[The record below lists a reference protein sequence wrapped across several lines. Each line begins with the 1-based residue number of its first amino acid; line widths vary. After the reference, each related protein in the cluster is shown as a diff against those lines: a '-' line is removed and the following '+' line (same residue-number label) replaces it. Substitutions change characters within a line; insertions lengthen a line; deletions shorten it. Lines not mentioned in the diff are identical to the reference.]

1 MMRIAVLFCAL
12 LCAVLAPVAEAAG
25 PSTTKRILR
34 KEMAKAG
41 PYSGAHVVD
50 LVTGQ
55 AIYSED
61 ASVPRVPAS
70 VEKLY
75 TTAAALE
82 HFRPQGTIPTDVLGA
97 ATVDPATGILTGN
110 LYLRGNGD
118 PSFNAKAAGL
128 LADIL
133 IERTGITEVEG
144 RVIGDETLWD
154 GLRGPPSEGFRT
166 SSYVGPLSA
175 LTFNRG
181 FTGKR

>member
-1 MMRIAVLFCAL
+1 MLRIAALACAL
-12 LCAVLAPVAEAAG
+12 LCAALAPAAEAAG

-50 LVTGQ
+50 LVTGR

-61 ASVPRVPAS
+61 AAVPRIPAS

-82 HFRPQGTIPTDVLGA
+82 RFRPQGTIPTDLLGA
-97 ATVDPATGILTGN
+97 AAVDPATGVLDGN

-118 PSFNAKAAGL
+118 PSFDSRAVGL
-128 LADIL
+128 LADSL
-133 IERTGITEVEG
+133 IERTGITEVDG
-144 RVIGDETLWD
+144 RVIGDETP
-154 GLRGPPSEGFRT
+154 G
-166 SSYVGPLSA
+166 
-175 LTFNRG
+175 
-181 FTGKR
+181 